1 MQITFNLLL
10 NHSRIFLSMLRWR
23 YELLVSVR
31 EVMFL
36 AKLVRLD
43 SIFNRNPLNWRLT
56 NTNWIHVYSKCIMS
70 ISWSKGKTS
79 VINQVTNSTY
89 AEWNCANVCAVY
101 VSVINAWIFTV
112 FSLLSK
118 TISVKINTNNF
129 FFFNF
134 LFWKSVE
141 KSELCNGLKP
151 NFILN

>member
-23 YELLVSVR
+23 YELLVSVK

-56 NTNWIHVYSKCIMS
+56 NTNWIHVYSKYIMS

-118 TISVKINTNNF
+118 TIGVKINTNNF
-129 FFFNF
+129 FFFLVSCLENQ
-134 LFWKSVE
+134 SRNQN
-141 KSELCNGLKP
+141 CIMG
-151 NFILN
+151 